1 MGIDDT
7 FVMLAAWRR
16 TSWKMSVPQRM
27 GLMMSDAAV
36 SITITSVTNI
46 VSFGFGIVAPFR
58 SVQIFS
64 LYSSAAVMFIF
75 VWHITFFAGC
85 MAVSGYM
92 EQRNMHSLW
101 FVVRPLSVSIK
112 GELSRGFL
120 RFALRREA
128 ETMI

>member
-16 TSWKMSVPQRM
+16 TSSKLPVPERM
-27 GLMMSDAAV
+27 GLMMSEAAV

-46 VSFGFGIVAPFR
+46 VSFGFGIATPFR
-58 SVQIFS
+58 AVQIFS
-64 LYSSAAVMFIF
+64 LYSLFAVLFIF

-92 EQRNMHSLW
+92 EERNMHSLW
-101 FVVRPLSVSIK
+101 FVVQPLSVAV
-112 GELSRGFL
+112 RGKFCVS
-120 RFALRREA
+120 FE
-128 ETMI
+128 EMIEN